1 MKGLDRYRVEGV
13 PCRIDGRLFE
23 VVNMSVGGLFVA
35 AEAGV
40 YSVGNK
46 LQVALIL
53 PNQAPVEMAG
63 VVAWI
68 NEANAPRV
76 PALPSGFGVRLVRV
90 GFTDRMAL
98 LTFLGQRDPGLMRRS

>member
-13 PCRIDGRLFE
+13 SCRIDGRLFE
-23 VVNMSVGGLFVA
+23 VVNVSVGGLFVA
-35 AEAGV
+35 AETGV
-40 YSVGNK
+40 QAVGNK
-46 LQVALIL
+46 LRLALLL
-53 PNQAPVEMAG
+53 PNHGSVEMAG

-90 GFTDRMAL
+90 GFAARMTL
-98 LTFLGQRDPGLMRRS
+98 LTFLGQCDPKGMRRS